1 MTARDIIGV
10 ALCAIGIAIFGVGYK
25 VLGGMWIW
33 FGVGGVALGSL
44 VLAFS
49 VRAHL
54 IERRLREYSG
64 PGDGGQRGYSGGASA
79 AETFESGA
87 GNGGSATD

>member
-1 MTARDIIGV
+1 MAARDIIGV
-10 ALCAIGIAIFGVGYK
+10 VLCALGLAVFGVGYK
-25 VLGGMWIW
+25 VLGGMWTW
-33 FGVGGVALGSL
+33 FGVGGVVLGSI

-49 VRAHL
+49 ARAHL

-79 AETFESGA
+79 AETFESGPS
-87 GNGGSATD
+87 NGGGATD

>member
-1 MTARDIIGV
+1 MTVRDIIGV

-25 VLGGMWIW
+25 VLGGMWTW
-33 FGVGGVALGSL
+33 FGVGGIAVGSL

-54 IERRLREYSG
+54 IERHLREYAG

-79 AETFESGA
+79 AETFDAGSSSG
-87 GNGGSATD
+87 GGATD

>member
-1 MTARDIIGV
+1 MKARDIIGV
-10 ALCAIGIAIFGVGYK
+10 ALCAVGLAIFGVSYK

-33 FGVGGVALGSL
+33 FGVGVIALGSL

-49 VRAHL
+49 ARAHV

-79 AETFESGA
+79 AETFDSGSSSS
-87 GNGGSATD
+87 GGATD